1 MMSKKWLL
9 IPFLFCLF
17 IVSLSAQRQGRG
29 QDNERVRGEGFPQF
43 LWVGGGFNLGF
54 TGSNDISIFQ
64 IGISPMAGYKITEQF
79 SVGPRVSLQYSY
91 MRARNF
97 NGTVEN
103 KHPLSYGIAAFARHR
118 IFRQIFAH
126 VEYEYSDQAWAGFNG
141 SGSFDVQRFQQ
152 DNVYIGGGY
161 SSGFPVAYEILL
173 LYNANQ
179 RDYVL
184 GPVQNPISIRFGFTY
199 NF

>member
-1 MMSKKWLL
+1 MLL
-9 IPFLFCLF
+9 CLF
-17 IVSLSAQRQGRG
+17 AFSLSAQRQGRG
-29 QDNERVRGEGFPQF
+29 QESERVRAEGFPAF
-43 LWVGGGFNLGF
+43 LWLGGGFNLGF
-54 TGSNDISIFQ
+54 SGSNNISIFQ
-64 IGISPMAGYKITEQF
+64 VGISPMAGYKITEMF

-97 NGTVEN
+97 NGTVDN
-103 KHPLSYGIAAFARHR
+103 KHPLSYGIGVFARHK

-126 VEYEYSDQAWAGFNG
+126 AEYEYADQAWAGFTG

-152 DNVYIGGGY
+152 NNVYIGGGY

-173 LYNANQ
+173 LYNVHQ
-179 RDYVL
+179 VDYVI
-184 GPVQNPISIRFGFTY
+184 GPIQNPLSIRFGFTY